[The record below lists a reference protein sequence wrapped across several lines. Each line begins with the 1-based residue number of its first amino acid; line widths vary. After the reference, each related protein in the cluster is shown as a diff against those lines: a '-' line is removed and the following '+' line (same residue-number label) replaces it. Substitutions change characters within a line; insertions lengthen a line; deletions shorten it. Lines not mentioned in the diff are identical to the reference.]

1 MVSKYDALNRDL
13 ISKANAGERNV
24 SMTFSEIERI
34 LGDPLPA
41 SARKYRPWWGNEKA
55 ERRSQARAWMDAG
68 WEVDHVDINSEQ
80 VTFKR

>member
-41 SARKYRPWWGNEKA
+41 SARKHRPWWANDKTHVQA
-55 ERRSQARAWMDAG
+55 EAWMDAG

-80 VTFKR
+80 VTFNL

>member
-55 ERRSQARAWMDAG
+55 EGRSQARAWMDAG
-68 WEVDHVDINSEQ
+68 WKIGHVDINSEQ
-80 VTFKR
+80 VTFNL

>member
-55 ERRSQARAWMDAG
+55 KVLRQEHG
-68 WEVDHVDINSEQ
+68 WTQDG
-80 VTFKR
+80 K